1 MINFEGK
8 KEDMEFMQ
16 HNIIMYFR
24 NEFGVEN
31 ICETILA
38 DKVILDFYED
48 IILSDIVNV
57 LNDCIYEFNED
68 FETLRKVYNVKS
80 SFEIL
85 VGTTG
90 NSFIIFKYKI

>member
-1 MINFEGK
+1 MAFFQMVSNPGEG
-8 KEDMEFMQ
+8 
-16 HNIIMYFR
+16 
-24 NEFGVEN
+24 
-31 ICETILA
+31 TIH
-38 DKVILDFYED
+38 VLDFYED

-90 NSFIIFKYKI
+90 NSFIKFKYEI